1 MLRIKRSVLAQY
13 SNDLGY
19 VTAMAATGAAAA
31 ANGEID
37 GGDPMA
43 SLERS
48 APLSGF
54 VESTAGPVGGGA
66 AAEEKKDTSV
76 DTPMENPDAIELGSE
91 DDSEDDNDTMQDD

>member
-19 VTAMAATGAAAA
+19 VTAMAATGAADA
-31 ANGEID
+31 ANGEVD
-37 GGDPMA
+37 GEDPMA

-66 AAEEKKDTSV
+66 AAEERKDTSA

-91 DDSEDDNDTMQDD
+91 DDSEDESDKMQED